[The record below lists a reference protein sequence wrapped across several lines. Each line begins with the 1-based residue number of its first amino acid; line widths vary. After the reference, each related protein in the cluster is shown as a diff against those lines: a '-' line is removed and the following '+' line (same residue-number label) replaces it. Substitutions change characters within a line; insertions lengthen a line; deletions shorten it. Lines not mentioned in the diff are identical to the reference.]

1 MTDIAKEHIKKALGN
16 IHMAIEGY
24 KDTDMAPISV
34 RLLRDIAEI
43 LQHMV
48 EIKEE

>member
-1 MTDIAKEHIKKALGN
+1 MADIAKEHIKRALDN
-16 IHMAIEGY
+16 INMAIEGY

-43 LQHMV
+43 LKRMV
-48 EIKEE
+48 ETQEE